1 MKTFKQLNALITS
14 LAVTSLAALPA
25 IAETE
30 NQSVSMVAPKPPL
43 AKTVGLTPIKV
54 LKKVAKQTQI
64 ERKAVGSPAATTT
77 RTAQT
82 ADAKDTHAS
91 TSEPKKTKHSR
102 VSRSQNKKQN
112 ASPANSSVSK
122 KSVETYLKEGKLAEG
137 ERELFLELQNHPD
150 DDNLRFGLGIVQF
163 LGGVQKLSQDLYRLG
178 LKDSFFNLPFLR
190 INIPRN
196 PNPEIMSYTKAQA
209 MMEGLNDKLLQ
220 SAETLGQI
228 KDDNVKV
235 PLHFGMIK
243 LDLDGDGKISDGET
257 LWRVYSHLT
266 RNSHIKSEEAE
277 KFQISFDRGDVHW
290 LKGYCHLLSS
300 MCEIYLA
307 HDTKESFDHSAHIFF
322 EKVDTPYPF
331 LAQHSN
337 KLTEIRNISD
347 AIAFIHLINWEVVKP
362 ERMEAALHDLEEVVA
377 QSRISWKY
385 IMAETD
391 NDCEWLPNPHQDCVI
406 PDIKVTEDMVESW
419 GNIMS
424 ETDLILKGERLIPF
438 WRTAKP
444 NAWEDDAVTK
454 NAADVPTK
462 IGTGVNVRNVFLQ
475 PRRLDLVL
483 WVQGT
488 AAAPYL
494 EKGKLTQGNEWS
506 SWRST
511 FGSSFPGFALY
522 FN

>member
-1 MKTFKQLNALITS
+1 MKTFKQLNALFTS
-14 LAVTSLAALPA
+14 LAFTSLAALPT

-30 NQSVSMVAPKPPL
+30 NQSLSMVAPKPPL

-54 LKKVAKQTQI
+54 LKKVAKHTQI
-64 ERKAVGSPAATTT
+64 ERKSVRSPASTTT
-77 RTAQT
+77 RTAET
-82 ADAKDTHAS
+82 AEAKNTS
-91 TSEPKKTKHSR
+91 TNEPKSTKHSR

-112 ASPANSSVSK
+112 SSQTNPSASK

-137 ERELFLELQNHPD
+137 ERELFLELQNHPE

-266 RNSHIKSEEAE
+266 RNSHIKPEEAE

-391 NDCEWLPNPHQDCVI
+391 NDCEWLPNPDQDCVM
-406 PDIKVTEDMVESW
+406 PDIKVSKEMVDSW
-419 GNIMS
+419 GHIMN

-444 NAWEDDAVTK
+444 NAWDDDAVTNK
-454 NAADVPTK
+454 AEAIPAIT
-462 IGTGVNVRNVFLQ
+462 GTGVNVRNVFLK

-494 EKGKLTQGNEWS
+494 EQGKLTQGYEWR

>member
-1 MKTFKQLNALITS
+1 MKTFKQLNALLTS
-14 LAVTSLAALPA
+14 LAITSLAALPA

-30 NQSVSMVAPKPPL
+30 KQSLSMVAPKPPL
-43 AKTVGLTPIKV
+43 AKTVGLTPVKV
-54 LKKVAKQTQI
+54 LKTIGKQVRAEKKSSRTS
-64 ERKAVGSPAATTT
+64 RPKTT
-77 RTAQT
+77 RAGEEKEP
-82 ADAKDTHAS
+82 KDTP
-91 TSEPKKTKHSR
+91 TSETDPKLTKYSR
-102 VSRSQNKKQN
+102 TTRVQSKKQHP
-112 ASPANSSVSK
+112 SPPALLTSK

-137 ERELFLELQNHPD
+137 ERELFLELQNHPE
-150 DDNLRFGLGIVQF
+150 DDNLRFGLGIIQF

-190 INIPRN
+190 LEIPRN
-196 PNPEIMSYTKAQA
+196 PNPEIISYTKAQA

-228 KDDNVKV
+228 KDPNVKV

-257 LWRVYSHLT
+257 LWRVYSHIT
-266 RNSHIKSEEAE
+266 RNTHIKPEAAE

-337 KLTEIRNISD
+337 RLTEIRNISD

-362 ERMEAALHDLEEVVA
+362 QRMETALHDLEEVVA
-377 QSRISWKY
+377 QSRISWKF

-406 PDIKVTEDMVESW
+406 PDIKVTDDMVESW
-419 GNIMS
+419 GNIMN

-444 NAWEDDAVTK
+444 NAWEDDTTTK
-454 NAADVPTK
+454 NETDIPRK
-462 IGTGVNVRNVFLQ
+462 IGTGVNVRKVFLQ
-475 PRRLDLVL
+475 PRKLDLVL

-488 AAAPYL
+488 AAVPYL
-494 EKGKLTQGNEWS
+494 EQGKLSQGNEWS
-506 SWRST
+506 AWRST